1 MKMKKY
7 LWMMLFLMIPLVQG
21 IVCEESI
28 PIGTNCTMV
37 SPVLTGC
44 STYNYTIIDTEGTI
58 VEQDD
63 LTLLEGDIYYFN
75 LSLSEGGYS
84 VELCDQTTTQ
94 INVGIHNKMAWLS
107 IIFALAVMSLIF
119 LVSAFNL
126 KDKDLEML
134 KAMLFLLGTTN
145 GFLIGAITY
154 IITLHPNNA
163 SEFSP
168 VALGYLT
175 FNGVALVG
183 FIYFYVAF
191 LLQKVN
197 KEGNI

>member
-84 VELCDQTTTQ
+84 IELCDQTTTQ
-94 INVGIHNKMAWLS
+94 INVGIRNKMVWLA
-107 IIFALAVMSLIF
+107 IITALAVMSFIF
-119 LVSAFNL
+119 LISAFNL
-126 KDKDLEML
+126 QEKGLEML
-134 KAMLFLLGTTN
+134 KAMLFLLGTVN
-145 GFLIGAITY
+145 GFLIGCIVY

-191 LLQKVN
+191 LLQRVRE
-197 KEGNI
+197 EGQL